1 MLSKGWY
8 HVDDQLVMVKGNSI
22 TEAGTA
28 GYEPYS
34 EVMASLIA
42 QVLNLPHVEYTL
54 MPAKLFPDIQ
64 TYSCDVVSV
73 CPKFTTDDEQLY
85 HFADLADAHFFAS
98 GRAASPEALFQYAIE
113 LYGKKWLYQM
123 LAFDA
128 FIGNEDRHENNF
140 DVIVRDGKI
149 MLRLFTT
156 MAVVCLRG
164 QRMKN

>member
-1 MLSKGWY
+1 MSPIEVPAKIQLVEKRETRTSRGILSKGWY

-54 MPAKLFPDIQ
+54 MPAELLPDIQ

-73 CPKFTTDDEQLY
+73 CPSSQRTMNSCIILQTWLMPISLPAVSRFTG
-85 HFADLADAHFFAS
+85 S
-98 GRAASPEALFQYAIE
+98 IVPVC
-113 LYGKKWLYQM
+113 
-123 LAFDA
+123 
-128 FIGNEDRHENNF
+128 DRT
-140 DVIVRDGKI
+140 IW
-149 MLRLFTT
+149 
-156 MAVVCLRG
+156 
-164 QRMKN
+164 

>member
-1 MLSKGWY
+1 
-8 HVDDQLVMVKGNSI
+8 
-22 TEAGTA
+22 
-28 GYEPYS
+28 
-34 EVMASLIA
+34 
-42 QVLNLPHVEYTL
+42 

-85 HFADLADAHFFAS
+85 HFADLADAHFLANGQAS
-98 GRAASPEALFQYAIE
+98 SPEALFQYAAE

-140 DVIVRDGKI
+140 DVIVRDGKKCSAY
-149 MLRLFTT
+149 LRQWRQSACVDNGRRIDRHKTPLS
-156 MAVVCLRG
+156 VR
-164 QRMKN
+164 